1 DFATPALATRGIKW
15 PSAPK
20 MRDFLAERIARR
32 MVASDLRL
40 ADSPDRRVNP
50 DPPQVRRN
58 RLAYTPGLLADTT
71 APAAPAFLRGI
82 EAGLDGRS
90 FDQLLPPMATWLDQ
104 LNAHFSGDDNL
115 FRIRIR
121 FNHRDSLKDAHARLA
136 DAKRPDAEKVKLIQ
150 LLGQVRRP
158 ASLPVLLD
166 LFRNGKSDAVRGAAL
181 AAAQSFNEPK
191 VANELVTSFPKL
203 GGALRQQVLGI
214 LLSRPATTLV
224 VLHDVDAKKLD
235 PKSIPTEQLRPVL
248 DFKNE

>member
-1 DFATPALATRGIKW
+1 DRSPCLRLASALAARSEDADDPHLPLIIWWAMEPHFTIPALATQGIKL

-40 ADSPDRRVNP
+40 ADSPARRGDP
-50 DPPQVRRN
+50 APPQARRN

-121 FNHRDSLKDAHARLA
+121 FNHRDPLKDAHPRLA

-158 ASLPVLLD
+158 ASLPGPLD
-166 LFRNGKSDAVRGAAL
+166 LFRNCT
-181 AAAQSFNEPK
+181 PY
-191 VANELVTSFPKL
+191 SFP
-203 GGALRQQVLGI
+203 
-214 LLSRPATTLV
+214 PA
-224 VLHDVDAKKLD
+224 
-235 PKSIPTEQLRPVL
+235 
-248 DFKNE
+248 